1 VENVDEE
8 GRPVAAGEVG
18 SRLLVTNLFNR
29 ALPLIR
35 FEVSDLVALEPE
47 PCPCGRSLLRVRS
60 LAGRAEEVLRVRG
73 VSVHPLEFVVVTAD
87 PDVREFQV
95 VQRGDA
101 LRLRVAPRE
110 GAVRAPE
117 RLRERLASRLEALGF
132 AHPLVEVERMEALER
147 GEGGK
152 RTLSVPDREAR
163 SPGPA
168 RVAG

>member
-1 VENVDEE
+1 MGYRVKRLQDFARGMRES
-8 GRPVAAGEVG
+8 R
-18 SRLLVTNLFNR
+18 RLLERERWPR
-29 ALPLIR
+29 ARIESFQRERLAELTRYAAERAPVWRERVAPGTTEPTDLP
-35 FEVSDLVALEPE
+35 
-47 PCPCGRSLLRVRS
+47 
-60 LAGRAEEVLRVRG
+60 VLTKAR
-73 VSVHPLEFVVVTAD
+73 LMEDFDVVTAD

-101 LRLRVAPRE
+101 LRLRVALRE

-117 RLRERLASRLEALGF
+117 RLRERLASRLEALGV
-132 AHPLVEVERMEALER
+132 AHPWVEVERVEALER

-152 RTLSVPDREAR
+152 LTLIVPDREAR

>member
-1 VENVDEE
+1 M
-8 GRPVAAGEVG
+8 
-18 SRLLVTNLFNR
+18 
-29 ALPLIR
+29 
-35 FEVSDLVALEPE
+35 SDLVALEPE
-47 PCPCGRSLLRVRS
+47 PCPCGRSLLPVRS

-132 AHPLVEVERMEALER
+132 AHPLVEVERVEALER

-152 RTLSVPDREAR
+152 LTLIVPDREAR